1 MSSDVLVLQ
10 DGADKPIRLA
20 RQLPLRV
27 GLAGGSQAQRAA
39 VKDVI
44 AHVREVATEI
54 VDLGDERRVP
64 LIDPKIGLLTL
75 LLDPAD
81 RAGWQIALHPPSSN
95 GVSPLTIALFAERSP
110 EVIQAALRAGADDAL
125 SLPPSYEDTLR
136 ALLRASELR
145 RRAEGPDQKKI
156 CSLVSVSG
164 GRGTSSLTVCL
175 SFALMQLLERRTV
188 LVDLDLQAAPLS
200 VMLDV
205 EPEHTIA
212 DLTDPTSPI
221 DSIRLESVLT
231 KHEAGPSLLA
241 APKRIEQTE
250 LVSAATVEAA
260 TKVLHDL
267 FDVVLVDCGSHL
279 NESSVVVFEQSDY
292 LLYVLDQTIT
302 AVRAAQ
308 RFLNLYESLE
318 LGQHQPQL
326 IVNRYRP
333 GDVVTLE
340 RIEAALHLPIFATVP
355 QDDAAFQQMQAMGR
369 SLWMISSGAGV
380 RRSMESLTR
389 KLFAA
394 EPQKAT
400 KLGLFSRLF
409 RTGS

>member
-1 MSSDVLVLQ
+1 MSNPVTQ
-10 DGADKPIRLA
+10 DGAGQPIRLA
-20 RQLPLRV
+20 LQAPVRV
-27 GLAGGSQAQRAA
+27 GLAGGSQSQRAA
-39 VKDVI
+39 VRDVI
-44 AHVREVATEI
+44 VQVREVETEI
-54 VDLGDERRVP
+54 IDLGDERQVSE
-64 LIDPKIGLLTL
+64 IDPKIGLLAL
-75 LLDPAD
+75 VLDPAD
-81 RAGWQIALHPPSSN
+81 RAGWPIALHPASTN
-95 GVSPLTIALFAERSP
+95 GRSPLRIALFAECSP
-110 EVIQAALRAGADDAL
+110 QVIQAALRAGADDAL
-125 SLPPSYEDTLR
+125 SLPPSYEDALR
-136 ALLRASELR
+136 ALLRASEVR
-145 RRAEGPDQKKI
+145 RRAEGPEQKKI

-175 SFALMQLLERRTV
+175 GFALMHLLERPTV

-200 VMLDV
+200 VLLDV

-260 TKVLHDL
+260 IKVLHDL

-279 NESSVVVFEQSDY
+279 TESSVVVFEHSDY

-302 AVRAAQ
+302 AVRATQ

-318 LGQHQPQL
+318 LRKHQPKL

-333 GDVVTLE
+333 GDAVTLE

-355 QDDAAFQQMQAMGR
+355 YDDAAFQQMQAMGR
-369 SLWMISSGAGV
+369 SLWNISSGASV
-380 RRSMESLTR
+380 RRSLESLTR
-389 KLFAA
+389 KLFTAA
-394 EPQKAT
+394 PQKAT
-400 KLGLFSRLF
+400 KPGLFSRLF
-409 RTGS
+409 GMSG